1 VDNIINVEEVLKNIS
16 NDTKILMIQRSTG
29 YSDRRALTITEIE
42 DAIKSIKEYKE
53 DIIIMIDNCYGE
65 FLDFKEPTEVG
76 ADIMAGSLIKNPG
89 GGIALSGGYI
99 VGKSHL
105 VDMIANRLT
114 APGLGKDCGLT
125 FGTTRPTLQ

>member
-1 VDNIINVEEVLKNIS
+1 
-16 NDTKILMIQRSTG
+16 MIQRSTG

-89 GGIALSGGYI
+89 GGIALSGG
-99 VGKSHL
+99 
-105 VDMIANRLT
+105 
-114 APGLGKDCGLT
+114 
-125 FGTTRPTLQ
+125 